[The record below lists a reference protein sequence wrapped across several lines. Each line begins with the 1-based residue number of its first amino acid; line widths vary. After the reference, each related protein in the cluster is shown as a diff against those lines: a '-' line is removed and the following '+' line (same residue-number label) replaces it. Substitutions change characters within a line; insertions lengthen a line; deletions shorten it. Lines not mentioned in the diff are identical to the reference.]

1 MNVIYFFIVLFIVNI
16 AMYLIMVQASKLN
29 RKNSQF
35 IQGIIIIIAAL
46 LFTILDALIYSGM
59 IGWNKESFHFQVSP
73 KRKQCMAESV
83 CTSSKNGQCEPFNNS
98 HLNSA
103 NFPPKESCYN
113 KKGFN
118 GCHRWTNGW
127 NGNFPMNYND
137 WIDNANVKETK
148 PCAPYYQVNSAHP
161 PQLSAPWAQSTY
173 AHLYNYNS
181 PPQFNEKLLPVP
193 GPYKQTRSTTD
204 NVLQAGIASVKEGYT
219 PHFLKCTSMQRKA
232 PCQSVESYEP
242 QYNIASLEID
252 FYGSQGCGWCKKA
265 KDLLNKEGVLDKVT
279 YKDASQHA
287 DELRSRGGGGGVPL
301 FYSKKT
307 GKVTVGYPGSI
318 TTLIEKLK

>member
-1 MNVIYFFIVLFIVNI
+1 MNILYF
-16 AMYLIMVQASKLN
+16 LIMLIIICFYFIQ
-29 RKNSQF
+29 NSQ
-35 IQGIIIIIAAL
+35 
-46 LFTILDALIYSGM
+46 M
-59 IGWNKESFHFQVSP
+59 IEHFHFEVSP
-73 KRKQCMAESV
+73 ERKLCMEQSV
-83 CTSSKNGQCEPFNNS
+83 CQTVDSNGNCSTLNNPN
-98 HLNSA
+98 LNST
-103 NFPPKESCYN
+103 NFPPRNSCDSC
-113 KKGFN
+113 GAS
-118 GCHRWTNGW
+118 GCHSWTNGW

-219 PHFLKCTSMQRKA
+219 PPFLKCTSMQRKA